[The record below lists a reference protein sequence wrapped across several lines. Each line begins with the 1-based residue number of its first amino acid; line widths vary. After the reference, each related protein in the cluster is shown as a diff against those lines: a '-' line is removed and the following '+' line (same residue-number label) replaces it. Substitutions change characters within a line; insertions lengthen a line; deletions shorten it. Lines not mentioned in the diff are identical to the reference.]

1 MTHQPIVGFL
11 SGARQATRLRQEY
24 LQAVLRQDAAFY
36 DVHAK
41 SGELLQ
47 GLNEDTSAIQLAI
60 GEKVSC

>member
-1 MTHQPIVGFL
+1 M
-11 SGARQATRLRQEY
+11 
-24 LQAVLRQDAAFY
+24 LRQDAAFY